1 MSFYCVYGYA
11 DNDCGWTEDFSNLED
26 AKARLLEIMAEDGED
41 TKIVATEGGENSIV
55 HYKTGDGYNYGIS
68 MFS

>member
-11 DNDCGWTEDFSNLED
+11 DNDCGWTEDFSSLED
-26 AKARLLEIMAEDGED
+26 AKNRLSEIMAEDEVTD
-41 TKIVATEGGENSIV
+41 VAETEGGENSIV

>member
-26 AKARLLEIMAEDGED
+26 AEDRILEIMAEDEVTD
-41 TKIVATEGGENSIV
+41 IEETEGGENSIV

-68 MFS
+68 RFS

>member
-26 AKARLLEIMAEDGED
+26 AKNRLSEIMAEDEVTD
-41 TKIVATEGGENSIV
+41 ITETKGGENSIV